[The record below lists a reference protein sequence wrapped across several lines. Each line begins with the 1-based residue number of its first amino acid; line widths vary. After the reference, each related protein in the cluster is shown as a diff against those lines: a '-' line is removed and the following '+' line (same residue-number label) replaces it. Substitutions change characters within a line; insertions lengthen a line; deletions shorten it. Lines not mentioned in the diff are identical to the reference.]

1 MEFNMESLNMN
12 GSQGMEDGGVPRG
25 HFSIVGLKERLEVS
39 IFLIAVKVGE
49 DRRKIGCL
57 P

>member
-1 MEFNMESLNMN
+1 MESLNMN

>member
-1 MEFNMESLNMN
+1 
-12 GSQGMEDGGVPRG
+12 MEDGGVPRG
-25 HFSIVGLKERLEVS
+25 YFSIVGLKERLEVS
-39 IFLIAVKVGE
+39 IFLNAVKVGE